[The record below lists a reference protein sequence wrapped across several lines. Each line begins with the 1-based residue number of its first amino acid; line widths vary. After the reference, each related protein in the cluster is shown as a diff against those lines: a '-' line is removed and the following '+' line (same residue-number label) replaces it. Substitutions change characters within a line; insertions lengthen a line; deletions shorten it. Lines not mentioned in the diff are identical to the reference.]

1 MHGLDVLL
9 ILARSLLASVFGL
22 AGATKLADRDG
33 SRQGL
38 VGFGVPSRLAAPL
51 GLLLPALELTVA
63 VALIPSSTAW
73 WGAIGAL
80 GLLLVFLGG
89 IGYSLAQGRTPDCR
103 CFGQLHS
110 APIGYATVI
119 RNAVLAAVAVFVAL
133 APPFAQPSVIA
144 WAGDLTTAQLLIVV
158 LSLIGV
164 GLQATLVW
172 FLFQI
177 MRQLGDLPQRFEAL
191 EMRLGGMVAGA
202 PLPLP
207 DVLGHNGHASTP
219 DPMRGL
225 PVGSTAPKF
234 ELPSIDGPTVSLD
247 GLRAVGRPVLL
258 LFVDPN
264 CGPCNALV
272 PDVARWQ
279 REHEDETIITIVSRG
294 ASEANRAKFSERG
307 VANLLLQHE
316 YEVADA
322 FRAHATPAA
331 VLVRTD
337 GTIGSP
343 VALGPEQIRTLIWS
357 SVLTPLPFV
366 ATGGR
371 QERGLTIGEP
381 APDLSFSDLD
391 GGTVDLA
398 DFRGARTLLLF
409 WRNSCGF
416 CQGMLPDLKAWDAHP
431 PPAAPNL
438 VVVSQG
444 TPKENRALGLQS
456 RVVIDDS
463 FAAGEAFGANGTP
476 MAVLLD
482 PNGKVASGLV
492 VGAQAVLS
500 LAEARAPSQPPNG

>member
-1 MHGLDVLL
+1 M
-9 ILARSLLASVFGL
+9 
-22 AGATKLADRDG
+22 
-33 SRQGL
+33 Q
-38 VGFGVPSRLAAPL
+38 
-51 GLLLPALELTVA
+51 
-63 VALIPSSTAW
+63 
-73 WGAIGAL
+73 
-80 GLLLVFLGG
+80 
-89 IGYSLAQGRTPDCR
+89 
-103 CFGQLHS
+103 
-110 APIGYATVI
+110 
-119 RNAVLAAVAVFVAL
+119 
-133 APPFAQPSVIA
+133 
-144 WAGDLTTAQLLIVV
+144 
-158 LSLIGV
+158 
-164 GLQATLVW
+164 
-172 FLFQI
+172 
-177 MRQLGDLPQRFEAL
+177 
-191 EMRLGGMVAGA
+191 
-202 PLPLP
+202 
-207 DVLGHNGHASTP
+207 
-219 DPMRGL
+219 GL

-247 GLRAVGRPVLL
+247 GLRAEGRPVLL

-279 REHEDETIITIVSRG
+279 REHADETIITIVSRG

-331 VLVRTD
+331 VLVRAD

-366 ATGGR
+366 ATGAH
-371 QERGLTIGEP
+371 QARGLAIGEP

-416 CQGMLPDLKAWDAHP
+416 CQGMLPDLKAWDADP

-444 TPKENRALGLQS
+444 TPEENRALGLQS

-500 LAEARAPSQPPNG
+500 LAEARVPSQPPNG